1 MKNLP
6 VPVGP
11 QRLAI
16 EYQDPK
22 ALKPNPKNARKHS
35 PAQIVAIGRAITEF
49 GWSAPVLVSP
59 DLDIIAGHARVLA
72 ALKLK
77 MKVVP
82 CIRLPH
88 LTEAQTKA
96 LAIADN
102 KLGDLSHFDPAALA
116 DALSELV
123 GFDYD
128 VDLTG
133 FVVAEVDA
141 LLSLSEPTGDDPVDT
156 FDAPQDVASVS
167 RPGDLWQV
175 GRHRLLCG
183 DARDEANFLRLLGET
198 RADMVFADPPYNVP
212 IAKHVS
218 GLGRVKHGEFAM
230 ACGEMS
236 RADYV
241 AFLRTVM
248 ERLASF
254 SKDGSLHYI
263 CMDWRHNRELQEAG
277 DPVYSELKTLV
288 VWSKTNGGMG
298 SFYRSQ
304 HELVFV
310 YKAGTAPHLNNIN
323 LGRHGRNRTNV
334 WTYPGANG
342 FGATRMEDLADHPTV
357 KPVAL
362 VADAIRDCTPR
373 KGLVLDPFA
382 GSGVTLLAAERTGR
396 TAAAI
401 EIEPAFVDVAIRR
414 WQKLTKKAATLV
426 ENGRTFDE
434 IAVSGRDEEKLA

>member
-22 ALKPNPKNARKHS
+22 ALVPNPKNARKHS
-35 PAQIVAIGRAITEF
+35 PAQIAAIARTITEF
-49 GWSAPVLVSP
+49 GWGAPVLVGP
-59 DLDIIAGHARVLA
+59 NLDIIAGHARVLA

-77 MKVVP
+77 LKHVP
-82 CIRLPH
+82 CICLPH
-88 LTEAQTKA
+88 LSPAQIKA

-102 KLGDLSHFDPAALA
+102 KMGDLSDFDPEALA
-116 DALSELV
+116 AQLSELV
-123 GFDYD
+123 GCDFD
-128 VDLTG
+128 VELTG
-133 FVVAEVDA
+133 FGVGELDA
-141 LLSLSEPTGDDPVDT
+141 LLSLSDPIGEDPVDT
-156 FDAPQDVASVS
+156 FDVPQNVASVS
-167 RPGDLWQV
+167 RPGDLWQL
-175 GRHRLLCG
+175 GRHQLLCG
-183 DARDEANFLRLLGET
+183 DARNEAHYIRLMGEN

-218 GLGRVKHGEFAM
+218 GRGRVKRGEFAM

-236 RADYV
+236 PADFTP
-241 AFLRTVM
+241 FLRTVM
-248 ERLASF
+248 EPLVRF
-254 SKDGSLHYI
+254 SKDGSLHYL
-263 CMDWRHNRELQEAG
+263 CMDWRHNRELQEAA

-304 HELVFV
+304 HELIFV
-310 YKAGTAPHLNNIN
+310 YKAGAAPHLNNIN

-334 WTYPGANG
+334 WTYPGANS
-342 FGATRMEDLADHPTV
+342 FSATRMEDLADHPTV

-396 TAAAI
+396 
-401 EIEPAFVDVAIRR
+401 
-414 WQKLTKKAATLV
+414 
-426 ENGRTFDE
+426 
-434 IAVSGRDEEKLA
+434 AVCAVLA